1 MTSARPLTGVVVTVA
16 TVAVTAL
23 LALAA
28 PLAAQTDGAIA
39 GRVHDDATGQPIAG
53 ARVEVAG
60 TGLATESDSTGAFR
74 LGAVR
79 AGSHVVEIRA
89 VGYTMARFRNV
100 TVRAG
105 ETYQLDVLLRTATVV
120 VDSIIVATAPDPVLD
135 PLATETVQRIT
146 AEDIRRLPVTTI
158 AEALAL
164 SAGAVGESYRGGRLG
179 EESFVLDGL
188 GVKNRVDASTG
199 TLGLRV
205 PPDFLTEAALVTDGF
220 SARYGQALSGMV
232 NVVTRDGGARWRGRA
247 AFETDRP
254 LPRNLDIGF
263 DRIVATADG
272 PLPGGLRLVAVLDAT
287 GRLDADPVNAPPPPE
302 PLGRRAGN
310 PRMLPHDAGEQID
323 AGAKL
328 MAPLGARATLRLF
341 ALHSLDQ
348 RQLFDPAYTYDDAF
362 APVQR
367 TAGDLLTAHLQLL
380 LGGRDPG
387 GFTLDLRGGWFGRD
401 FVRGQQDGSARQ
413 MFGAFTPSRY
423 RIVGEGLAR
432 AQDTAAARAVV
443 PGFTNPEYSA
453 GSPWGV
459 SGFFLGG
466 GSRGEVT
473 WNGFQEL
480 RGQLDATV
488 AAGKDAELAFGG
500 EVVRQRVRT
509 FQRVLG
515 YQPVGGAVP
524 PATAGDFAP
533 VSGAAYAESRL
544 RASDIAVT
552 AGLRYD
558 QFDAR
563 ADLGTQPSRTR
574 RAISPR
580 FGVSTVL
587 RGATV
592 VASWG
597 RFVQAPDYQYLV
609 DAAFDDTLRTGRFRV
624 GNPDLGFESSW
635 QYQFSIRARPSTL
648 ASLRVNVFYKRLE
661 GLVASVP
668 YGLNPDSTVFG
679 NTDYGTVKGME
690 LLAER
695 EFRGGWGVRVSYTL
709 QTAVATASNPFE
721 LIRRIKVAPGTTDTV
736 FPGALEIPLD
746 YDRRHGLTA
755 VLQGQVPEGWGPRAL
770 GVRPLAGIEAAAIV
784 RWASGL
790 PYSRVDTTGDSLV
803 GLPNS
808 YRLPAQS
815 GVDLL
820 LRRPLRI
827 GAFVGSVYV
836 DVRNLL
842 NTRNVLSVRRDTGRP
857 ALTAS
862 EVQALAVAA
871 YQAHPEA
878 IPYESQRYRRW
889 ADLNRDGYVS
899 GQEELMPLFLAAAR
913 DFTQALFAYGPPRL
927 VRLGV
932 EFVF

>member
-1 MTSARPLTGVVVTVA
+1 VTSALPGTG
-16 TVAVTAL
+16 

-28 PLAAQTDGAIA
+28 ALLVGAFPLAAQTDGAIA
-39 GRVHDDATGQPIAG
+39 GRVRDAATGRPIA
-53 ARVEVAG
+53 AAHVEVVG

-74 LGAVR
+74 LGVVR

-105 ETYQLDVLLRTATVV
+105 EAYQLDVPLRTATVV
-120 VDSIIVATAPDPVLD
+120 VDSVVVATAPDPVLD
-135 PLATETVQRIT
+135 PLSTETVQHIT
-146 AEDIRRLPVTTI
+146 AEDLRRLPVTTV

-164 SAGAVGESYRGGRLG
+164 AAGAVGQSYRGGRLG

-199 TLGLRV
+199 TIGLRV
-205 PPDFLTEAALVTDGF
+205 PPDLLTEAALVTDGF

-232 NVVTRDGGARWRGRA
+232 NVVTRDGGERWRGRA

-254 LPRNLDIGF
+254 LPRALDAGF

-272 PLPGGLRLVAVLDAT
+272 PLPGGVRLVAVLDAT

-310 PRMLPHDAGEQID
+310 PRILPHDAGEQID

-328 MAPLGARATLRLF
+328 TTPLGARATLRLF

-348 RQLFDPAYTYDDAF
+348 RQLFDPAYTYDDAY

-380 LGGRDPG
+380 LGRRDRG
-387 GFTLDLRGGWFGRD
+387 GLTVDLRGGWFARD
-401 FVRGQQDGSARQ
+401 FVRGRLDGSARQ
-413 MFGAFTPSRY
+413 VFGAFTSSCY

-432 AQDTAAARAVV
+432 AQDTAAARAPI
-443 PGFTNPEYSA
+443 PGFTLPEFSA
-453 GSPWGV
+453 ATPWGV
-459 SGFFLGG
+459 SAFFLGG

-480 RGQLDATV
+480 RGQLDATL
-488 AAGKDAELAFGG
+488 AAGRDAELAVGG
-500 EVVRQRVRT
+500 EAVRQRVRT
-509 FQRVLG
+509 FQRVLASG
-515 YQPVGGAVP
+515 PVGGAVP
-524 PATAGDFAP
+524 PATAGDFTP
-533 VSGAAYAESRL
+533 LSGAANAETRL

-563 ADLGTQPSRTR
+563 ADLGAQHSRTR
-574 RAISPR
+574 RALSPR

-587 RGATV
+587 RGVTV

-635 QYQFSIRARPSTL
+635 QYQFSVRARPSTL
-648 ASLRVNVFYKRLE
+648 TSLRVNVYYKRLE

-668 YGLNPDSTVFG
+668 FGLNPDSTVFG
-679 NTDYGTVKGME
+679 NADYGTVKGVE

-695 EFRGGWGVRVSYTL
+695 EFRGDWGIRVSYTL
-709 QTAVATASNPFE
+709 QSAVATASDPFQ
-721 LIRRIKVAPGTTDTV
+721 LLRRIKVVPGSTDTL

-755 VLQGQVPEGWGPRAL
+755 VFQGQVPEGRGPQVWGA
-770 GVRPLAGIEAAAIV
+770 RPLAGLAAAAVV

-790 PYSRVDTTGDSLV
+790 PYSRVDTAGDSLI

-808 YRLPAQS
+808 HRLPSQS
-815 GVDLL
+815 TMDLL
-820 LRRPLRI
+820 VRRSLRI
-827 GAFVGSVYV
+827 GAFVGSVFA

-842 NTRNVLSVRRDTGRP
+842 NTRNLIAVRRDTGRA
-857 ALTAS
+857 ALTDG
-862 EVQALAVAA
+862 EVQALALAA

-878 IPYESQRYRRW
+878 IPYESQRYRRS
-889 ADLNRDGYVS
+889 ADLNGDGYVS
-899 GQEELMPLFLAAAR
+899 GQAELMPLFLAAAR
-913 DFTQALFAYGPPRL
+913 DFTQPLFVYGPPRL

-932 EFVF
+932 EFAL